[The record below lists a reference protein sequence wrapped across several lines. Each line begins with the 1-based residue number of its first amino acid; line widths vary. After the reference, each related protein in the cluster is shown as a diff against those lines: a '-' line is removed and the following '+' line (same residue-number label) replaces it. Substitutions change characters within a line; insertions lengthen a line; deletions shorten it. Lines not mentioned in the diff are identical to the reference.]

1 MKSKRKAKD
10 AWDKW
15 YKNATIQ
22 NLWDAVKA
30 VIRKK
35 SICRDTGLTQNT
47 KISKQEKPNPLH
59 RRINKKK
66 RTNKIKSQ

>member
-15 YKNATIQ
+15 YENVTIQ
-22 NLWDAVKA
+22 SLWDTVKA
-30 VIRKK
+30 VIRNLFVGTQALLKK
-35 SICRDTGLTQNT
+35 QKCQNKKNLTHYLEEL
-47 KISKQEKPNPLH
+47 I
-59 RRINKKK
+59 KK